1 MLPPGSNSY
10 VESQRMRPPPSPA
23 TTSACDAVRAP
34 GPAPIAQPA
43 HVDLGPSP
51 LRLFAVMLLA
61 VGPVGLLLLV
71 AAAMSGPGGA
81 VLAIA
86 LFIPWLIIAGLVGVG
101 FLKTLFGDDMVNYKR
116 TRAAVRE
123 ERIGVSYFIRGW
135 LGDNLVVVDET
146 RRLLCIDGEIIGFDA
161 VRKLQHHSI
170 GGVDKLEIVLASGA
184 NPVRSLDLSSE
195 TRLKAAFERLT
206 NTLGFSS

>member
-1 MLPPGSNSY
+1 LSDT
-10 VESQRMRPPPSPA
+10 VQ
-23 TTSACDAVRAP
+23 AP

-43 HVDLGPSP
+43 HIDLGPSP
-51 LRLFAVMLLA
+51 LRLFAVLFFG

-81 VLAIA
+81 VLTVA
-86 LFIPWLIIAGLVGVG
+86 LFIPWLIITGLFGVG
-101 FLKTLFGDDMVNYKR
+101 FLKTLFGDGMVNYKR

-123 ERIGVSYFIRGW
+123 GRIGVSYFVRGW

-161 VRKLQHHSI
+161 IRKLERHSI

-184 NPVRSLDLSSE
+184 NPIRSLELSSE

-206 NTLGFSS
+206 NTLGFNS